1 MSNSRKSLEEFR
13 SKFLKVH
20 NFHSNFSQY
29 YHIDTPFSVVLEVYR
44 SDLENK
50 YFKIANF
57 SPNDFSEILID
68 DESLLSSMAKR
79 PLHQHD
85 FFEFMF
91 VQQGEVIFKIE
102 NTERI
107 YPAEILIDDESLL
120 SSMAKRPL
128 HQHDFFEFMFVQQ
141 GEVIFKIENTERIY
155 PAGTGCIVNCNLRHL
170 EKMSSDFR
178 IFFLNLSKNYVKQL
192 LDSISG
198 LYFDI
203 ENNTSL
209 HTLFHFLYKN
219 ASTEEFLN
227 LSKNYVKQLLDS
239 ISGLYF
245 DIENNT
251 SLHTLFHFLYKN
263 ASTEENTKKE
273 YLDFF
278 PVYNNSDSYKVIYN
292 LEEKITKTLLAPVA
306 GDSFFI
312 NGFIFQLFDHL
323 SNSELY
329 HTTTVDID
337 YNNDFL
343 IFTKLTHLL
352 EDSNQQLSRHELS
365 KLLNYSGDYLNRIS
379 KKYSGMTL
387 FEYSMTF
394 IIRKAEYYLLKT
406 DYSISHIISILGF
419 TNRTHFYHIFY
430 SKHHMTPKEYRLK
443 YWDNSYQNN

>member
-1 MSNSRKSLEEFR
+1 M
-13 SKFLKVH
+13 
-20 NFHSNFSQY
+20 
-29 YHIDTPFSVVLEVYR
+29 
-44 SDLENK
+44 
-50 YFKIANF
+50 KIT
-57 SPNDFSEILID
+57 
-68 DESLLSSMAKR
+68 LL
-79 PLHQHD
+79 
-85 FFEFMF
+85 
-91 VQQGEVIFKIE
+91 
-102 NTERI
+102 
-107 YPAEILIDDESLL
+107 
-120 SSMAKRPL
+120 
-128 HQHDFFEFMFVQQ
+128 
-141 GEVIFKIENTERIY
+141 
-155 PAGTGCIVNCNLRHL
+155 CI
-170 EKMSSDFR
+170 
-178 IFFLNLSKNYVKQL
+178 
-192 LDSISG
+192 
-198 LYFDI
+198 
-203 ENNTSL
+203 
-209 HTLFHFLYKN
+209 HF
-219 ASTEEFLN
+219 
-227 LSKNYVKQLLDS
+227 
-239 ISGLYF
+239 
-245 DIENNT
+245 
-251 SLHTLFHFLYKN
+251 FHFLYKN

>member
-107 YPAEILIDDESLL
+107 YPA
-120 SSMAKRPL
+120 
-128 HQHDFFEFMFVQQ
+128 
-141 GEVIFKIENTERIY
+141 
-155 PAGTGCIVNCNLRHL
+155 GTGCIVNCNLRHL

-178 IFFLNLSKNYVKQL
+178 IF
-192 LDSISG
+192 
-198 LYFDI
+198 
-203 ENNTSL
+203 
-209 HTLFHFLYKN
+209 
-219 ASTEEFLN
+219 FLN

-406 DYSISHIISILGF
+406 NYSISHIISILGF

>member
-1 MSNSRKSLEEFR
+1 M
-13 SKFLKVH
+13 
-20 NFHSNFSQY
+20 Y
-29 YHIDTPFSVVLEVYR
+29 
-44 SDLENK
+44 
-50 YFKIANF
+50 
-57 SPNDFSEILID
+57 
-68 DESLLSSMAKR
+68 
-79 PLHQHD
+79 
-85 FFEFMF
+85 
-91 VQQGEVIFKIE
+91 
-102 NTERI
+102 
-107 YPAEILIDDESLL
+107 
-120 SSMAKRPL
+120 
-128 HQHDFFEFMFVQQ
+128 
-141 GEVIFKIENTERIY
+141 
-155 PAGTGCIVNCNLRHL
+155 CNLRHL

-209 HTLFHFLYKN
+209 HTLFHFL
-219 ASTEEFLN
+219 
-227 LSKNYVKQLLDS
+227 
-239 ISGLYF
+239 
-245 DIENNT
+245 
-251 SLHTLFHFLYKN
+251 HKN